1 MVELRE
7 RSFVVPRMELRAR
20 SFVVPFPLPS
30 PFVKIRV
37 YSWSI
42 PMQQMNISA
51 FPFPNLGVLCVL
63 CANPSPAR
71 KSSIPN
77 LPKNPKAKAI
87 KHNANAPVGEDK
99 GTGQLFP
106 PPRLAPT
113 QLPTHHLRIQPGR
126 RARLSLARSPHSPA
140 HTCPFIYCSNG
151 SRAVSA
157 SREPQAAERWKH
169 LRILHTCADRPLFRT
184 RDREQNSAQPN
195 QVPAITNRPSSG
207 AIARK
212 TTGNPSATDH
222 HKRLAHSPLSASSPG
237 GISASKA
244 ISRFN

>member
-1 MVELRE
+1 MVSPRRMVELRE

-87 KHNANAPVGEDK
+87 KHNAIAPVGEDK
-99 GTGQLFP
+99 GTRGNGAKLTNTRVNPAPMECMVSRPCRFLRTCTAI
-106 PPRLAPT
+106 PRSD
-113 QLPTHHLRIQPGR
+113 PGK
-126 RARLSLARSPHSPA
+126 SWPG
-140 HTCPFIYCSNG
+140 T
-151 SRAVSA
+151 
-157 SREPQAAERWKH
+157 
-169 LRILHTCADRPLFRT
+169 PLF
-184 RDREQNSAQPN
+184 
-195 QVPAITNRPSSG
+195 IGNRP
-207 AIARK
+207 
-212 TTGNPSATDH
+212 
-222 HKRLAHSPLSASSPG
+222 
-237 GISASKA
+237 
-244 ISRFN
+244 